1 MSGDSTANTLNQ
13 WAVFSSA
20 LRQHTTK
27 PARAVYR
34 GCEEEVNVYKPKS
47 MTTPRIIMN
56 AFNQQRGEIDFL
68 YRRLWSDIYRWY
80 DKYGDSEVKVLHLH
94 LLRTYYDPARFAG
107 DIGIERL
114 KFLTEL
120 QEIVDKR
127 SLYGMSEM
135 S

>member
-1 MSGDSTANTLNQ
+1 
-13 WAVFSSA
+13 
-20 LRQHTTK
+20 
-27 PARAVYR
+27 
-34 GCEEEVNVYKPKS
+34 
-47 MTTPRIIMN
+47 MN
-56 AFNQQRGEIDFL
+56 AFNQQKGEIDFL

-80 DKYGDSEVKVLHLH
+80 DKYGDSEVKGLHLH
-94 LLRTYYDPARFAG
+94 LLRKYYDPARFAG
-107 DIGIERL
+107 DIGIERV

>member
-1 MSGDSTANTLNQ
+1 
-13 WAVFSSA
+13 
-20 LRQHTTK
+20 
-27 PARAVYR
+27 
-34 GCEEEVNVYKPKS
+34 
-47 MTTPRIIMN
+47 MN

-68 YRRLWSDIYRWY
+68 YQRLWSDISRWY
-80 DKYGDSEVKVLHLH
+80 DKYGDSEVKVMHLH
-94 LLRTYYDPARFAG
+94 LLRKYYDPARFAG

-120 QEIVDKR
+120 QGIVDKR